1 VPARQTH
8 SCVCFNQALEQ
19 QHLHVRARP
28 HSSFRLEAGN
38 GADNVTACP
47 GCPLSFLSTGQ
58 QDGRPFFLF
67 LAGVGEV
74 DITAPDQMEIRGPP
88 SGIPASLRLLAQ
100 CLSKVPMQDPDGRA
114 PWERGGRRTVL
125 LSPLAARGRCSESWG
140 ALRPWQEVGRTARGA
155 TGGPPSAGPGP
166 VSAPRNTAPED
177 GLLACPDLLPACKR
191 SPAVLGARRG
201 RHLAVFPQRQRRVA
215 RGCNVG
221 GATFYGCSLGSSHPR
236 AGGAGVP
243 DTLPEKARSRGDS
256 QATGLVRG
264 RGLPVPSPSSAPLL

>member
-1 VPARQTH
+1 MLARHTH

-28 HSSFRLEAGN
+28 HPSFRLEAGN

-74 DITAPDQMEIRGPP
+74 DITAPAQMEIRGPP
-88 SGIPASLRLLAQ
+88 SGMPASLRLLAQ
-100 CLSKVPMQDPDGRA
+100 CLSKVPKQDPGCT
-114 PWERGGRRTVL
+114 PWERGGRQTVL

-155 TGGPPSAGPGP
+155 RGASQSRAGPCVCPAEHGP
-166 VSAPRNTAPED
+166 LED
-177 GLLACPDLLPACKR
+177 SLLTCPDLLSACKQ
-191 SPAVLGARRG
+191 SPAVLGTHCG
-201 RHLAVFPQRQRRVA
+201 LHLAVFSQHQRRVA
-215 RGCNVG
+215 RGLECRWGNV
-221 GATFYGCSLGSSHPR
+221 PR
-236 AGGAGVP
+236 VLSGQP
-243 DTLPEKARSRGDS
+243 PPE
-256 QATGLVRG
+256 G
-264 RGLPVPSPSSAPLL
+264 RWHRCAPHTA